1 MTAPSHKSPEPQYGR
16 PSPVDAPY
24 EMSSSGHLIP
34 CSPAPSRQYTREH
47 IPWISGSQTSLHAE
61 PNAIDPESPHPVIHT
76 PDGGATCES
85 PRSKTPLSIRSTSQK
100 STSHRSIRS
109 HNSAVSI
116 GRASYRQHHGPPP
129 RGRTPT
135 PSIGQGRPV
144 LVTGS
149 SVTLGRAA
157 PDSSSATPGRLVAP
171 PNADDPNRP
180 GEPTV
185 NYNKPRFAPMSTR
198 GVLRYQRH
206 KQPNAI
212 KRPKEPDHTI
222 SGMQYESPETQGFIP
237 PGWTAHRHPEGALY
251 FMHVESKTFTEV
263 NVCNED
269 ICEDIEYFKGFL
281 FSELQDEIEKGDLSG
296 SLKHDEVQLVLEPRV
311 DEKHWD
317 LFPNLCNITQELKDE
332 VVDMI
337 LHATND
343 RLTSNRSLCPLN
355 VEELKHHL
363 SLVEKIHRKY
373 HTRLFLVLTQFSSFS
388 QLD

>member
-1 MTAPSHKSPEPQYGR
+1 MLPHYLVRLLRYVLKFLTSISSTHRPAALLAFLAFLRRRLFHQNTNTGIPVPDHRQAQCIHPSTTRDDSEKAICAMTAPSHKSPEPQYGR

-185 NYNKPRFAPMSTR
+185 NYNKPRFAPMSTH

-212 KRPKEPDHTI
+212 K
-222 SGMQYESPETQGFIP
+222 
-237 PGWTAHRHPEGALY
+237 
-251 FMHVESKTFTEV
+251 
-263 NVCNED
+263 
-269 ICEDIEYFKGFL
+269 
-281 FSELQDEIEKGDLSG
+281 
-296 SLKHDEVQLVLEPRV
+296 
-311 DEKHWD
+311 
-317 LFPNLCNITQELKDE
+317 
-332 VVDMI
+332 
-337 LHATND
+337 
-343 RLTSNRSLCPLN
+343 
-355 VEELKHHL
+355 
-363 SLVEKIHRKY
+363 
-373 HTRLFLVLTQFSSFS
+373 
-388 QLD
+388 